1 MAKDYKKTS
10 SYELFTNGY
19 SFLQSIDLHKK
30 IARSILFENGEQ
42 WNMDEDIDEFTKI
55 TLNIIKQ
62 IGKTRKSYVMQN
74 EYSYLVNSTNFR
86 EVRKIQDFLKYE
98 ANRLNLKRKDIKI
111 LSDDFTKGTGL
122 GYFYWDKEKSGFL
135 RNSGGKL
142 CYQVLDIRRLVV
154 ANPYVQS
161 IQDQEWIIYA
171 FPEKIGALKK
181 KYGADKV
188 IIPDGYKYT
197 SDTEKPV
204 VAITEDEEIVNVY
217 AKFFKNE
224 IGEVF
229 YTLETE
235 FSTLQGKTPMNPF
248 YEGDDEEQPSTTMLM
263 DKKETKEEKRRERD
277 KRANYVWN
285 LYPFVTLVL
294 NEKDNLFYGSPIAYE
309 YIEAQKSINNHFS
322 VFDKALQDNV
332 LGGFIYRKGVLGEQE
347 ITTESGQMIALD
359 LHPNE
364 SVRNAFDRMP
374 VAQIPS
380 DSINYSAR
388 LIDATRAVGGASNV
402 QLGMSDYAG
411 QSGKQTQFLLERAR
425 ANSTESA
432 ILFNE
437 FKKDQAYIMF
447 LFAKFYYD
455 NEEFVIIE
463 HGMEKDNV
471 RSYTQENAFNG
482 TKYLDDKVLI
492 DIRVGASP
500 SFSEYSNLEILGLSL
515 QSGQIPL
522 EAYIQMLPDGYI
534 SNKQEILRIVENN
547 SKKQIEQLQQ
557 KLLQQEQVMAEM
569 VKAYEKAKKDMNNID
584 TIIAENNRLKSM
596 MAEVSANAVKKV
608 QEVTAQNKELLT
620 DMKNTLKI
628 IQKNQ

>member
-204 VAITEDEEIVNVY
+204 VAITEDDEIVNVY

-263 DKKETKEEKRRERD
+263 DKKETKEEKRKARD

-359 LHPNE
+359 LQPSE
-364 SVRNAFDRMP
+364 SVRDAFDRMP
-374 VAQIPS
+374 IAQIPA

-522 EAYIQMLPDGYI
+522 EAYIQMLPEGYI

-569 VKAYEKAKKDMNNID
+569 VKAYEKAKKDMDNID

>member
-19 SFLQSIDLHKK
+19 SFLQSIGLNKK

-98 ANRLNLKRKDIKI
+98 ANRLNLKRKDIKL

-204 VAITEDEEIVNVY
+204 VAITEDDEIVNVY

-263 DKKETKEEKRRERD
+263 DKKETKEEKQRARD

-522 EAYIQMLPDGYI
+522 EAYIQMLPEGFI